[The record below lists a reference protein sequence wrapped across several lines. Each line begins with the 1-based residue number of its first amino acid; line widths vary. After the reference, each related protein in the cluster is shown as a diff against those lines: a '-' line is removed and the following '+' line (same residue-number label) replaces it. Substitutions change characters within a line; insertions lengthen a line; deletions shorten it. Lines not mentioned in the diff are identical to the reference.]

1 MIAEP
6 YILPLPDDDPDSLFQ
21 PRPHLSLV
29 KDEPEESE
37 EESEPSEPEPEPSEP
52 GAVMLR
58 DYQMNAVKA
67 VRWQFHPKN
76 EDRVRATLVVSA
88 TGTGKTVV
96 MAELAKRTLHDGHG
110 VLWLAHRD
118 ELLRQGQRALSRMGI
133 TGLIEKAGERALTGF
148 GTMSKCVI
156 ASVQTLREDRLRQWP
171 VDAFSLIIVDEAH
184 HSPATTYRAILDYF
198 ERARVVGFTATAERL
213 DGQNVGRIYESLAF
227 EYSLPQA
234 VRDGWL
240 VRPKIA
246 QIITDPPIDLRNIR
260 VTAGDLNS
268 GDLEREI
275 MANMDNIVNETRELL
290 QGRKTIAFTPDI
302 YSAYSLAEAYKM
314 VGLKATY
321 IASKDHNGRPMSFE
335 RRRQVA
341 KEFQSDKYDLVAN
354 PMAWTEGVDLP
365 FVDTV
370 MNLRPTKST
379 SLLSQILGR
388 ATRLL
393 EGKDHCLFVDLSC
406 RTDIKL
412 ASVVDLFDDSDRS
425 DEVLKKAREL
435 VNTGQQKDPLAALE
449 LAEEL
454 HQIDLQKKIALQ
466 ERQAR
471 FTPRIFDPLAAM
483 ELIGVTRKES
493 DSSWFETRPADEKDK
508 KFLDKYYNK
517 PKKDGTPR
525 HYLDVESLSFYEA
538 KNLKRKTVKR
548 INENLCNHNQMAL
561 LIAKGMPPEQAQKVK
576 FDQVSAALAALQ
588 GGK

>member
-6 YILPLPDDDPDSLFQ
+6 YGSPESIGGLFT
-21 PRPHLSLV
+21 PRPQLSIV
-29 KDEPEESE
+29 RDEDPEPEETEEIE
-37 EESEPSEPEPEPSEP
+37 EEVEPIDP
-52 GAVMLR
+52 GTVTLR
-58 DYQMNAVKA
+58 DYQRAAVDA
-67 VRWQFHPKN
+67 VRAQFDARN

-88 TGTGKTVV
+88 TGTGKTVI
-96 MAELAKRTLHDGHG
+96 MAEAARRVLERGHG

-133 TGLIEKAGERALTGF
+133 TGLIEKAGERARPGF

-156 ASVQTLREDRLRQWP
+156 ASVPTLQGERLQQWAP
-171 VDAFSLIIVDEAH
+171 DAFGLIIVDEAH
-184 HSPATTYRAILDYF
+184 HSPAQTYRAILDHF
-198 ERARVVGFTATAERL
+198 RKARVVGFTATAERL
-213 DGQNVGRIYESLAF
+213 DGVNVGRIYESLAF

-234 VRDGWL
+234 VKDGWL

-246 QIITDPPIDLRNIR
+246 QVVTDPPIDLRNIR

-268 GDLEREI
+268 ADLEREI

-335 RRRQVA
+335 RRRQIA
-341 KEFQSDKYDLVAN
+341 REFEAGTYDLVAN

-379 SLLSQILGR
+379 SLLSQMLGR

-412 ASVVDLFDDSDRS
+412 ASPVDLFDDSGRS
-425 DEVLKKAREL
+425 DEVLRKAKEL
-435 VNTGQQKDPLAALE
+435 VENGEEKDPLRALE

-493 DSSWFETRPADEKDK
+493 DNSWFDTRPADDKDK
-508 KFLDKYYNK
+508 RFLDKYYNK

-525 HYLDVESLSFYEA
+525 QYLDVSGLSWYEA
-538 KNLKRKTVKR
+538 KNLKRKTLKR
-548 INENLCNHNQMAL
+548 IKDGLCNHNQIAL
-561 LIAKGMPPEQAQKVK
+561 LIAKGMAPEQAQRVK
-576 FDQVSAALAALQ
+576 FNEVGAALAALQ
-588 GGK
+588 GR